1 MSQLK
6 NLTCYT
12 GRFARTIFNAS
23 ELVTLFGIVSNCYNI
38 VPPLMLKNRR
48 CKSSRVT
55 PPLGSLSN
63 HDGDGKENAT
73 LKVNSRGFKLHRY

>member
-38 VPPLMLKNRR
+38 VPPLMLKKIVVANRH
-48 CKSSRVT
+48 V
-55 PPLGSLSN
+55 
-63 HDGDGKENAT
+63 
-73 LKVNSRGFKLHRY
+73 